1 MCEITVGTLK
11 IWRAEQRE
19 HQLID
24 IREIQEFELGNLG
37 GQHIPMND
45 CLKRHVEIRRDV
57 PVVIHCRTGRRS
69 AAVISAL
76 TSHHGFDNLL
86 SLVGGAMEWASAV
99 DPSIDME

>member
-11 IWRAEQRE
+11 IWRDEQRE

-37 GQHIPMND
+37 GQHIPMSN

-76 TSHHGFDNLL
+76 ASHHGFDNLL
-86 SLVGGAMEWASAV
+86 SLVGGAMEWAAAV
-99 DPSIDME
+99 DPSIDVE